1 MNRPVAVAVA
11 TIDAVN
17 AVQARPIHEKKAR
30 RGITAAAGLP
40 ATVVAGAAA
49 GWSLCSSPCMAISPR
64 FTIAML
70 ITTMK
75 MTIGSSMAA
84 AVAIA
89 ITTGGMFN
97 LL

>member
-11 TIDAVN
+11 TIDAVK
-17 AVQARPIHEKKAR
+17 AVQATPIHERNAR
-30 RGITAAAGLP
+30 RGTAAMAFP
-40 ATVVAGAAA
+40 ATTGAAGA
-49 GWSLCSSPCMAISPR
+49 SPCMETSPR
-64 FTIAML
+64 FTITML

-75 MTIGSSMAA
+75 MTTGSNMAA

-89 ITTGGMFN
+89 ITTEGMFN